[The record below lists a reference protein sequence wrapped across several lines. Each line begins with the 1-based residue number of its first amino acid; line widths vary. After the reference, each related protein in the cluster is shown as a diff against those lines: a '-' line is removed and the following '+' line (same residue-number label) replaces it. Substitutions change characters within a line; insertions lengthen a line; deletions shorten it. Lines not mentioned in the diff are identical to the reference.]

1 MAFIALVNTVVYRS
15 GKILSGYVRR
25 LMIEIC
31 FLRLGVLRRSNFEGW
46 DLHLNPPR
54 GTKDALDEEQ
64 VDYWKKSTSG
74 LIPAH
79 NFTTGQGSRMIE
91 QYNAHLHM

>member
-1 MAFIALVNTVVYRS
+1 MNRVASQRTRFDGIYRS
-15 GKILSGYVRR
+15 CKY
-25 LMIEIC
+25 C
-31 FLRLGVLRRSNFEGW
+31 GVPKWQDLVWLCTQTYDFEGW
-46 DLHLNPPR
+46 DLHLNPSR